1 LQIKDD
7 LRHHQLQSSPWHGSG
22 RIRAAGDDM
31 LAYDLWQQGRNSAIN
46 VSLAAMVLLAGMR
59 EL

>member
-1 LQIKDD
+1 
-7 LRHHQLQSSPWHGSG
+7 
-22 RIRAAGDDM
+22 M